1 MGSGYSGSG
10 RRLSCRPPP
19 PSLPR
24 PAGDRPPAARRDGPG
39 PPAHPALCSSPHA
52 RCGAAPDQH
61 PTMPAECG
69 FRVSGGLLIASAP
82 FTSAEG
88 NRDSLSRKTLK
99 NPSGAARWGERGKK
113 LCCSSF
119 PHGGSEAEKTDGGR
133 GPERGLSSGCLPCYS
148 SPLRNIPC
156 CSISS

>member
-1 MGSGYSGSG
+1 MRSGYSGSG

-19 PSLPR
+19 P
-24 PAGDRPPAARRDGPG
+24 PPFPARRGTGPRRRG
-39 PPAHPALCSSPHA
+39 ATGRARRLTPPS
-52 RCGAAPDQH
+52 APLLTQDQH

-88 NRDSLSRKTLK
+88 NQDSLSRKTLK

-119 PHGGSEAEKTDGGR
+119 PHGGSEAEKMDGGR
-133 GPERGLSSGCLPCYS
+133 GPERGL
-148 SPLRNIPC
+148 R
-156 CSISS
+156 